1 MSHRH
6 CSTIVFPS
14 PLANSVPAG
23 TRRTFIKLGSSGLR
37 ANWPAAYLPIS
48 ANLVRAWTA
57 WPELGTLSR
66 TCHQLLK
73 KTHTH
78 NAIIVHARQP
88 NASSIHYIG
97 GNYKYIP

>member
-73 KTHTH
+73 KNTHTQCNH
-78 NAIIVHARQP
+78 CTRTPAERIEHTLYRW
-88 NASSIHYIG
+88 
-97 GNYKYIP
+97 